1 MNQHIA
7 RYREVSRLN
16 YFAWAFLAMWTV
28 VVAISLW
35 WNLAQQRPETAM
47 GLWWGHGLLWLLG
60 LGGIIFGFNR
70 LRVAHNRIIT
80 LMCTDPLT
88 GIANRR
94 IFLES
99 LGGAISFAQRHQ
111 TPLSIIM
118 ADLDDFKSVNDTFGH
133 TAGDQVLQG
142 FATLLMENS
151 RQEDLAARFGGEEF
165 IMMLPGT
172 STAEAAVLGERL
184 RRHWK
189 ELTCPGLGIRVT
201 ASFGV
206 AACQPGD
213 TVDGFIER
221 ADQALYDAKIM
232 GKNQV
237 VVGKDTNEQLEE
249 ETRKLCHFL
258 NLFSG
263 DSWAR
268 KLSERCREA
277 GLFRE
282 IAGKRSAPRRL

>member
-7 RYREVSRLN
+7 RHPEVSRLN
-16 YFAWAFLAMWTV
+16 SFAWAFLAMWTLV
-28 VVAISLW
+28 VMISLW
-35 WNLAQQRPETAM
+35 WE
-47 GLWWGHGLLWLLG
+47 HGLLWLLG

-70 LRVAHNRIIT
+70 LRIAHDRIIT

-118 ADLDDFKSVNDTFGH
+118 ADLDNFKSVNDTFGH
-133 TAGDQVLQG
+133 NAGDQVLQT

-172 STAEAAVLGERL
+172 GAEALQE
-184 RRHWK
+184 
-189 ELTCPGLGIRVT
+189 
-201 ASFGV
+201 
-206 AACQPGD
+206 
-213 TVDGFIER
+213 
-221 ADQALYDAKIM
+221 
-232 GKNQV
+232 
-237 VVGKDTNEQLEE
+237 
-249 ETRKLCHFL
+249 
-258 NLFSG
+258 
-263 DSWAR
+263 
-268 KLSERCREA
+268 
-277 GLFRE
+277 
-282 IAGKRSAPRRL
+282 